1 MLSILSQHHTNPA
14 WRRIAPI
21 RFTAV
26 CVGRSLSASFRLR
39 RLLSGTKNFALAM
52 PYLVEQGFSRGDLGF
67 ALSGISIAYGFS
79 KFIMGSVSD
88 RSNPRVFLPAGLIM
102 AALVMLVMG
111 FVPWA
116 TSSIMIMFTLL
127 FVCGW
132 FQGMG
137 WPPCGRTMV
146 HWWSQ
151 KERGGIVSVWNCA
164 HNVGGGIPTAVSAW
178 YGPVQRLEGGALHA
192 RVRRNCRRADCF
204 CADARYAA
212 VVRSAAD

>member
-1 MLSILSQHHTNPA
+1 MLSIFKPA
-14 WRRIAPI
+14 PHQSRVAADRTDPLY
-21 RFTAV
+21 R
-26 CVGRSLSASFRLR
+26 RLR
-39 RLLSGTKNFALAM
+39 WQIFIGI
-52 PYLVEQGFSRGDLGF
+52 FSVTPPTIWYEKLRAGH
-67 ALSGISIAYGFS
+67 ALSGGARLFTRRSRLCPLRHLHCLWLFEIYYGFGLRPLKS
-79 KFIMGSVSD
+79 TRF
-88 RSNPRVFLPAGLIM
+88 PARRPDNGGAGDAGDGLCS
-102 AALVMLVMG
+102 L
-111 FVPWA
+111 A

-178 YGPVQRLEGGALHA
+178 YGRFNDWKAALYMPA
-192 RVRRNCRRADCF
+192 F
-204 CADARYAA
+204 AA
-212 VVRSAAD
+212 IVVALIALR